1 MPNSYAQLYVHIVF
15 SVKYRQCLIH
25 RIEHDLYRF
34 ITGVIQSPKNKCK
47 VLAIGGMPDHVHI
60 LTTIHPTVSVA
71 SLIKDI
77 KISSSVWINKQDI
90 YMGKFHWQDG
100 YGAFSLGES
109 QQSVCVQYILNQK
122 EHHKHLSF
130 HDEMVLFMKKY
141 NIEFNERFIP
151 EPIDMN

>member
-60 LTTIHPTVSVA
+60 LTSIHPTVSVA

-100 YGAFSLGES
+100 YGAFCAHE
-109 QQSVCVQYILNQK
+109 
-122 EHHKHLSF
+122 
-130 HDEMVLFMKKY
+130 
-141 NIEFNERFIP
+141 
-151 EPIDMN
+151 